1 MPPLNYRGRQILYTF
16 EQLYTFLPFILE
28 EYFKVN
34 LILIAGL
41 IGTVVEWIEC
51 ARSNQIIQVEYT
63 YDNSP
68 CKSVML
74 EVVNEAVKNV
84 RTSIKQLS
92 LLTYP
97 FFNLE

>member
-1 MPPLNYRGRQILYTF
+1 MPPLNYGDRQILYTF
-16 EQLYTFLPFILE
+16 EQLYTFLSLE

-51 ARSNQIIQVEYT
+51 ARFNQIIQVEYT
-63 YDNSP
+63 YDNSV

>member
-1 MPPLNYRGRQILYTF
+1 M
-16 EQLYTFLPFILE
+16 E

-51 ARSNQIIQVEYT
+51 ARFNQIIQVEYT
-63 YDNSP
+63 YDNSVF
-68 CKSVML
+68 KSVML
-74 EVVNEAVKNV
+74 EVDEAVKNV
-84 RTSIKQLS
+84 RTGIKQL

-97 FFNLE
+97 FFNSE

>member
-1 MPPLNYRGRQILYTF
+1 MSSLNYRGRQIFYTF
-16 EQLYTFLPFILE
+16 EKLYTFLSFILE
-28 EYFKVN
+28 EYFKVI

-51 ARSNQIIQVEYT
+51 ARSNQIIQVGYT
-63 YDNSP
+63 YDNSV

-84 RTSIKQLS
+84 RTSIKLLS

>member
-1 MPPLNYRGRQILYTF
+1 MSSLNYTGRQIFYTF
-16 EQLYTFLPFILE
+16 EKLYTFLSFILE

-63 YDNSP
+63 YDLHIHF
-68 CKSVML
+68 KSVML
-74 EVVNEAVKNV
+74 EVDEAVKNV

>member
-63 YDNSP
+63 YDNSV

-74 EVVNEAVKNV
+74 EVDEAVKNV
-84 RTSIKQLS
+84 RTSIKLLS

-97 FFNLE
+97 FFNSE

>member
-1 MPPLNYRGRQILYTF
+1 M
-16 EQLYTFLPFILE
+16 E

-51 ARSNQIIQVEYT
+51 ARFNQIIQVEYT

-74 EVVNEAVKNV
+74 EVDEAVKNV
-84 RTSIKQLS
+84 RTGIKQL

-97 FFNLE
+97 FFNSE